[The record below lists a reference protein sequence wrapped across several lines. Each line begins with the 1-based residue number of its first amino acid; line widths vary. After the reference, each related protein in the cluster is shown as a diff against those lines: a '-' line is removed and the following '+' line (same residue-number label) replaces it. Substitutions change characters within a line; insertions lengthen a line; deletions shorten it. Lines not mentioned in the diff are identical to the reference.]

1 MRPLSKHLQRI
12 NAELAGKLATLA
24 IEVQSEAL
32 EGMRADAK
40 AEAARCRA
48 QLRAENQEFFRNLE
62 NQHPTYEPLQ
72 PESR

>member
-1 MRPLSKHLQRI
+1 MRPLSKRLQRI
-12 NAELAGKLATLA
+12 NAELAGRLATLA
-24 IEVQSEAL
+24 VEVQSEAL

-62 NQHPTYEPLQ
+62 NQHLTHEPLRDR
-72 PESR
+72 SR

>member
-62 NQHPTYEPLQ
+62 SPHPTHEPLQ